1 MDDLLWFS
9 CFFLCFWS
17 LVVDLKQRF
26 HFYWILDWSLEFN
39 IALVNANC
47 LCMYTRSR
55 VWKEKGRMSEVFDGY
70 ERQYCEISA
79 SLSKKC
85 TSAGLLDGGDVLL
98 HFDLF
103 SLLNAYE
110 DVIFLINLHFQLVYA
125 LLAVISLCW
134 SFSLC

>member
-1 MDDLLWFS
+1 
-9 CFFLCFWS
+9 
-17 LVVDLKQRF
+17 
-26 HFYWILDWSLEFN
+26 
-39 IALVNANC
+39 
-47 LCMYTRSR
+47 MYTRSR